1 MDMRS
6 EAMLTGIRPVFKIQ
20 DIDIDITQARTI
32 QNSREDTIM
41 TDMDLSAMTLDELK
55 KLHKEITQAI
65 TSYEER
71 KRNEALAVLEAKANE
86 MGFRLADLTGMAAKS
101 KPASI
106 PKYAHPENPSI
117 TWTGRGR
124 RPAWITEALDAGR
137 SLDEFL
143 IAKK

>member
-1 MDMRS
+1 
-6 EAMLTGIRPVFKIQ
+6 
-20 DIDIDITQARTI
+20 
-32 QNSREDTIM
+32 M

-86 MGFRLADLTGMAAKS
+86 MGFSLADLTGMAAKS